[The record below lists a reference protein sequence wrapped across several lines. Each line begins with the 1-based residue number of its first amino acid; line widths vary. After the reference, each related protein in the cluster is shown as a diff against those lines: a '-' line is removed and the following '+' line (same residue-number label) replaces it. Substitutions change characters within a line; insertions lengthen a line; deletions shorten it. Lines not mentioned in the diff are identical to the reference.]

1 VCCAAVIPSA
11 LQVMPPDAA
20 TGSDPVSPGGESVD
34 ERPATYR
41 EVFAVTE
48 YVHLFTANVLS
59 LLGDQLAKVAL
70 AFLVFDRTHSAALS
84 AAAYAV
90 SYVPWIVGGPLL
102 SAYAD
107 RLPRRTVVI
116 ACDVV
121 RAALVAAMAVPG
133 MPVWALIA
141 LLFVA
146 NVFSPPFLSAR
157 SAMMPE
163 VLEGDKYVVANGL
176 DNIVGQIAQ
185 VLGFALGGPAVVVLS
200 APGALL
206 VDAATFAVSG
216 VLLAVGV
223 RHRPAAHVTARMG
236 IGSVVRDSAAGAAFV
251 FRNRTLR
258 AYLLLLWLVSMFAY
272 APEGLAAPLAR
283 ELGGGPRTGGLLL
296 ASAPLG
302 LALGGFVIGRLCPP
316 ALRIRLTLPLAV
328 LSGVA
333 LLPVGL
339 APPLAGV
346 VVLLFVMGFGTSF
359 IIPLNP
365 LFVRAV
371 PAEYR
376 GRAMGVAV
384 AGLNVAMGLGIVL
397 AGALAER
404 LASTTVVSV
413 SGALAVLAALG
424 LSLIWPHPTF
434 RTSPASAPSADPA
447 EQAPA

>member
-1 VCCAAVIPSA
+1 
-11 LQVMPPDAA
+11 M
-20 TGSDPVSPGGESVD
+20 D

-48 YVHLFTANVLS
+48 YVHLFVANVLS
-59 LLGDQLAKVAL
+59 LVGDQLAKVAL

-107 RLPRRTVVI
+107 RLPRRTVAVV
-116 ACDVV
+116 CDVV
-121 RAALVAAMAVPG
+121 RAVLVGALAIPG

-141 LLFVA
+141 LLFVS

-176 DNIVGQIAQ
+176 DNIVSQLSQ
-185 VLGFALGGPAVVVLS
+185 VLGFALGGPVVVALS

-206 VDAATFAVSG
+206 VDAATFAVSA
-216 VLLAVGV
+216 VLLTIGV
-223 RHRPAAHVTARMG
+223 RHRPAASESTRMG
-236 IGSVVRDSAAGAAFV
+236 LGSVVHDSVVGATFV
-251 FRNRTLR
+251 FGNPTLR

-272 APEGLAAPLAR
+272 APEGLAAPLAH
-283 ELGGGPRTGGLLL
+283 ELGGGPRTGGVLL
-296 ASAPLG
+296 AAAPLG
-302 LALGGFVIGRLCPP
+302 LALGGFLIGRMCPP
-316 ALRIRLTLPLAV
+316 GLRIRLTLPLAV

-333 LLPVGL
+333 LVPIALS
-339 APPLAGV
+339 PPLAGV
-346 VVLLFVMGFGTSF
+346 VVLLFAMGFGTSF

-371 PAEYR
+371 PADYR

-384 AGLNVAMGLGIVL
+384 AGLNVSMGLGIVL
-397 AGALAER
+397 AGAAADWLAPT
-404 LASTTVVSV
+404 AVVGM
-413 SGALAVLAALG
+413 SGALGILVTLG

-434 RTSPASAPSADPA
+434 RARQASAAGADPSGK
-447 EQAPA
+447 APA